1 MSSIQTERMQR
12 PVAEGLFQFTNGQPM
27 LLGSRCKGCATLYF
41 PRSLGCRNPRCPH
54 KQIEDASFGQS
65 GTLYSHTVQAYR
77 PPPLF
82 RMDPWGPYP
91 IGLIDL
97 PEGLR
102 VMAMITGCTPPE
114 LRIGMPMTLSTK
126 ALFVDEQGCEVL
138 TYAYRP
144 TPKGSP

>member
-1 MSSIQTERMQR
+1 MSASHAKRRQR
-12 PVAEGLFQFTNGQPM
+12 PVAEGLFQFGDAPPS
-27 LLGSRCKGCATLYF
+27 LLGTRCKGCATLYF
-41 PRSLGCRNPRCPH
+41 PRSLGCRNPRCPQ
-54 KQIEDASFGQS
+54 KQIEDASFGQA

-82 RMDPWGPYP
+82 QMDNWAPYP

-102 VMAMITGCTPPE
+102 VLAMITGCAPSE
-114 LRIGMPMTLSTK
+114 LRIGMPMTLCTRV
-126 ALFVDEQGCEVL
+126 LFVDTRGCEVL

-144 TPKGSP
+144 SPEGHP

>member
-12 PVAEGLFQFTNGQPM
+12 PVAEGLFQFSDGQPR
-27 LLGSRCKGCATLYF
+27 LLGSRCKGCATFYF

-54 KQIEDASFGQS
+54 KQIEDASFGRS

-77 PPPLF
+77 PPALF
-82 RMDPWGPYP
+82 RMDDWSPYP

-102 VMAMITGCTPPE
+102 VMAMITGGTPQE

-126 ALFVDEQGCEVL
+126 VLFIDEQGCEVL

-144 TPKGSP
+144 SSKDSP